1 MDNTKELPEQ
11 AAQQLEQDLQA
22 RFERKSL
29 QVKHFINR
37 TTDSDIVYGFH
48 ITDAV
53 VPPTKDIIDYAHQ
66 KILEFRPKW
75 TIRVHV

>member
-1 MDNTKELPEQ
+1 MDNVQELPER
-11 AAQQLEQDLQA
+11 AAKQLEQDLQA
-22 RFERKSL
+22 RFDRKSL

-37 TTDSDIVYGFH
+37 MTDREVIYGFH

-66 KILEFRPKW
+66 KILEFKPKW